1 VIKGLR
7 MAALAALALACAGGT
22 AIAADYYKGKNIT
35 LYAGYPPGGGV
46 DSEMRLVA
54 QYYGRHVAGKPT
66 IIAKNMPDAG
76 GMLLG
81 NYIYARAKPDGS
93 ELGMPGRSGFLLANS
108 IGHKGA
114 KYDLKKFTYI
124 GSAVATNSIL
134 WLRREVGIKDLAGL
148 QKAKKQIVLGGLN
161 TRSQNVVVPKVL
173 AKYQGFPFRIVH
185 GYPGFHAVL
194 IAMERGEVD
203 GLYSHEGSIQANRPD
218 LISSGKVVPIFQTFP
233 MEPNLP
239 LMDSLVK
246 NKKEKALLTLL
257 NAPSRIGLPML
268 APPGL
273 PADITAALRKG
284 HQGMIHDPESRAT
297 AAKRGLTV
305 GKGNTGPDLQAFVA
319 ENLTAVDADVVKEYK
334 AYTKRKKKKKKKKKK
349 KE

>member
-1 VIKGLR
+1 
-7 MAALAALALACAGGT
+7 MARPLDTSTGSPHVVLVCGVNGSGKTTTVGKLAHIYKEHGKSVMLAAGDTFRAAAVEQLKIWGERTGCPVIARDTGSDAAGLAYDAL
-22 AIAADYYKGKNIT
+22 
-35 LYAGYPPGGGV
+35 
-46 DSEMRLVA
+46 E
-54 QYYGRHVAGKPT
+54 Q
-66 IIAKNMPDAG
+66 AKA
-76 GMLLG
+76 
-81 NYIYARAKPDGS
+81 DGS

-273 PADITAALRKG
+273 PAD
-284 HQGMIHDPESRAT
+284 
-297 AAKRGLTV
+297 V
-305 GKGNTGPDLQAFVA
+305 
-319 ENLTAVDADVVKEYK
+319 TAVL
-334 AYTKRKKKKKKKKKK
+334 R
-349 KE
+349 